1 MSERISHVSRRRFC
15 RITSAAGACVLMPNE
30 LARSNEN
37 EGKSKTTAVVD
48 THMHVWANDASKY
61 PFVHPYS
68 PDFKEPA
75 HEGTVEMLLEDM
87 DANDVTHSILV
98 QVIFHG
104 WDNQYVADCVR
115 QAPDRF
121 RAHGLIDPTD
131 PKVADKLTYWM
142 TEHPLAGMRFSPI
155 YYRDGKQGGDDWITS
170 ESHQKLWQQAEKLGA
185 VFNFFIA
192 TGQLSKLAKMVE
204 RFPGVP
210 IIIDHMSQVDLG
222 AEEAE
227 ADFRK
232 LLAMA
237 RFPNVW
243 VKVSELTSVSES
255 GKYPFPDAWPWLER
269 LEEAFGADRLLWGTG
284 YSRQART
291 DYQRPTLA
299 DELTL
304 IREEIPF
311 FSADDRKKILGGNA
325 AELWKL

>member
-1 MSERISHVSRRRFC
+1 MTKSIFPISRRLFC
-15 RITSAAGACVLMPNE
+15 KSASAAGVCVLMPDD
-30 LARSNEN
+30 LAFSGEKESNS
-37 EGKSKTTAVVD
+37 KSTAVVD
-48 THMHVWANDASKY
+48 THMHVWANDANKY

-68 PDFKEPA
+68 SKFKEPRY
-75 HEGTVEMLLEDM
+75 EGTVKMLLEDM
-87 DANDVTHSILV
+87 DANDVSHSILV

-104 WDNQYVADCVR
+104 WDNRYVADCVR

-121 RAHGLIDPTD
+121 KAHGLIDPTD

-155 YYRDGKQGGDDWITS
+155 YYRDGQQGGDDWITS

-185 VFNFFIA
+185 VFNFFIT
-192 TGQLSKLAKMVE
+192 TGQLTKLAKMVE
-204 RFPGVP
+204 QFPGVP
-210 IIIDHMSQVDLG
+210 IIIDHISQVDLG
-222 AEEAE
+222 VAEAE
-227 ADFRK
+227 TDFRD

-243 VKVSELTSVSES
+243 VKVSELSSVSES
-255 GKYPFPDAWPWLER
+255 GTYPFPDAWPWLER
-269 LEEAFGADRLLWGTG
+269 LEEAFGAERLLWGTG
-284 YSRQART
+284 YPGQARA